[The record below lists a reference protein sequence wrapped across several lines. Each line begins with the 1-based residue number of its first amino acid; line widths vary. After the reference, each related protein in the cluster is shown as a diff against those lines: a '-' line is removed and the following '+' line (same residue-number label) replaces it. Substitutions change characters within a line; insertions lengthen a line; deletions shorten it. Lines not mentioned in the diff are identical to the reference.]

1 MVEELRRVLDGDPR
15 IAFARLFGSHAR
27 DTAHARS
34 DIDVAIGLAPGHQ
47 LDPLGVG
54 DLLSKLEAATGST
67 VDVVLLDQATPGLA
81 YRILRDLVSCHWN
94 LRNGWR
100 PRRDFATLSRSST
113 EYSTGRASM
122 PSPASEIVRGVEQ
135 EQRARRLALD
145 ERVDVLPVLSHLRA
159 VTVMF
164 VLRGMRGSGNV

>member
-1 MVEELRRVLDGDPR
+1 
-15 IAFARLFGSHAR
+15 
-27 DTAHARS
+27 
-34 DIDVAIGLAPGHQ
+34 
-47 LDPLGVG
+47 
-54 DLLSKLEAATGST
+54 
-67 VDVVLLDQATPGLA
+67 
-81 YRILRDLVSCHWN
+81 
-94 LRNGWR
+94 
-100 PRRDFATLSRSST
+100 
-113 EYSTGRASM
+113 M